1 MYPALNGTL
10 VAGRTPWP
18 EFAFLAQKTGFPGVD
33 VDIKGAMEHG
43 ASRTQDLLKLLPFSS
58 SSKAVRCE
66 RACKKQL
73 DAGLHDH

>member
-33 VDIKGAMEHG
+33 VNLTPAMEHG
-43 ASRTQDLLKLLPFSS
+43 ASRTQ
-58 SSKAVRCE
+58 
-66 RACKKQL
+66 
-73 DAGLHDH
+73 GL